1 MHKLKS
7 FLQGFS
13 RNRAKKNSLETTN
26 QVFLLLKTTFDCVSK
41 VLMFATFMYVVN
53 KGQFSS
59 MMTLT
64 AYYST
69 LGILIIYN
77 TMINHNK
84 NYKTAKTWIGT
95 LKLLSI

>member
-1 MHKLKS
+1 M
-7 FLQGFS
+7 
-13 RNRAKKNSLETTN
+13 
-26 QVFLLLKTTFDCVSK
+26 FLLLKTTLDCISK
-41 VLMFATFMYVVN
+41 ITLFGSYMYVVN

>member
-1 MHKLKS
+1 MDQH
-7 FLQGFS
+7 FLS
-13 RNRAKKNSLETTN
+13 RNRAKRNSLTIVG
-26 QVFLLLKTTFDCVSK
+26 QVFLLLKTTLDCISK
-41 VLMFATFMYVVN
+41 ITLFGSYMYVVN
-53 KGQFSS
+53 NGQFSS

-69 LGILIIYN
+69 LGIIIIYN

-95 LKLLSI
+95 LT